1 MSFTSRI
8 AAAAARGYGMFAAVA
23 RAVDPFFNYVT
34 ALLHGDGTN
43 GAQNNTFLDSSTN
56 NFTITRNGNTT
67 QGTFSPFSQTG
78 WSNYFDGSGDYLT
91 APNNAAFALPADFTV
106 EAWVY
111 FNNNTTSVF
120 CGNINSSGY
129 GDWAFFYNNAA
140 GLRWLTDN
148 STTVLTAAYTM
159 PLNAWT
165 HVAISRSGTNVRF
178 FANGALLTT
187 VTNSSSNTFAGTM
200 YIGSSN
206 DGGLQFPGYMSNLRI
221 VKGTAVYT
229 AAFTPPTVPL
239 TAISGTSL
247 LTCQANRFL
256 DASSNNFAIT
266 RNGDVSVQAFSP
278 FNPTSAWSASSNGG
292 SGYFDGS
299 GDYLTVAAN
308 TAFDVSASAY
318 TFETWVYFTTA
329 PSVTI
334 MFGLNGTGITGYAN
348 LLYSGGTLYWQ
359 QRGTS
364 TNQTTYT
371 WSPTLGQWYHIAI
384 GWNGSNSL
392 AMWIN
397 GTRVATNTVSP
408 TGAGQNGINFGAA
421 SDGYAVGGYM
431 SNFRLVKGADVY
443 GVGNATITVPTAP
456 LTAISNTSFLLN
468 FTNAGIYDNAAVG
481 DYETVGNAQVS
492 TSVVKYGTGSMY
504 FDGTG
509 DYLIANTPVK
519 NVYALGAGDF
529 TIECWVYF
537 NSISNTPQFISGY
550 APPSTT
556 TYNWAFYL
564 PATGTL
570 AYYLSSTGTTWDI
583 ANGVSFG
590 TTFTTGVWYH
600 IALVRVGNKITPYV
614 NGNAGTSTTSTATIY
629 NNNGPIYVG
638 GISTYVL
645 NGYIDDFR
653 FTKGVGRYPYNFTP
667 PTAAFPNIGGTVTLT
682 ADPYF
687 RNTTLLLPGNGTNGA
702 QNNTF
707 LDSSSNAFTITRNGN
722 TTQGTFTPF
731 SQTGWSNY
739 FNGSSYVTT
748 PNVVALSADFT
759 IETWVYYP
767 DSVNSGYYISSIDA
781 SGYGYWSFYYNTSV
795 SAFRIVGSSAGT
807 YIQSPAVTLQPNQWM
822 HVAVTRSGTTV
833 TWWVNG
839 TSIGTTTNSTNW
851 TGSAATTY
859 IGTINGSTA
868 NFTGYLS
875 NLRVV
880 VGTAVYTTNFT
891 PSTTPLTAVSG
902 TWLLTAQSN
911 RFVDRSSNAYAL
923 TSTSASIQA
932 FSPFAPTAAWSAS
945 TNGGSGY
952 FDGSGDY
959 LTVPDNAAFDFGS
972 GDFTIS
978 AWVYPQGA
986 GAIIDQGGGGAS
998 SNRSFEIYMSSASA
1012 ISNAYISSD
1021 GNYNASYN
1029 LTGTTVPNAWNFV
1042 EFTRS
1047 SGTIRLFVNGTL
1059 QSSAAANFTIFNSTA
1074 TVAIGN
1080 TSQNTVNPFTGYIAD
1095 VRVLK
1100 GTGSASSTVPTAPLT
1115 AIANTQ
1121 LLLSYTNGGITDATA
1136 KNDLETVGNAQIST
1150 TQSKFGGS
1158 SMAFDGSGDYLS
1170 LPATATNTL
1179 SAYAGDFTIE
1189 MWLYPTAVGQ
1199 ANNTQIFMQGSP
1211 AGFSP
1216 IVIVQT
1222 SGTYSLALYSSAN
1235 GSSWG
1240 LASGASI
1247 GTATANAWNH
1257 IAVCRYGTNVYCFL
1271 NGVLQSTT
1279 SFSTTALMTTTSNL
1293 SIGSS
1298 NGYASTYFT
1307 GYIDDFRIT
1316 KGIARYT
1323 SNFTPPTS
1331 AFLLQ

>member
-78 WSNYFDGSGDYLT
+78 WSNYFDGTGDYLT
-91 APNNAAFALPADFTV
+91 IADNAAFAFGSGDFTV
-106 EAWVY
+106 EFWLY
-111 FNNNTTSVF
+111 NTGTDGFLVSQ
-120 CGNINSSGY
+120 
-129 GDWAFFYNNAA
+129 
-140 GLRWLTDN
+140 TDN
-148 STTVLTAAYTM
+148 STAPGSSFLIYITSGALQTIVYYGSSFASITAGSSF
-159 PLNAWT
+159 PLNQWT
-165 HVAISRSGTNVRF
+165 HVALVR
-178 FANGALLTT
+178 ATTTLTMYVNGASVGTT
-187 VTNSSSNTFAGTM
+187 ALSTNSLNDSSAAIAIGARNNGNNPITG
-200 YIGSSN
+200 YISN
-206 DGGLQFPGYMSNLRI
+206 VRI

-229 AAFTPPTVPL
+229 ANFTPPTAPL
-239 TAISGTSL
+239 TAITNTSL
-247 LTCQANRFL
+247 LTCQSNRFI
-256 DASSNNFAIT
+256 DNSTNNFTIT
-266 RNGDVSVQAFSP
+266 RNGDTSVQAFSP

-731 SQTGWSNY
+731 SQTGWGNY
-739 FNGSSYVTT
+739 FDGSGDYLQLADST
-748 PNVVALSADFT
+748 AWDLAGDFT
-759 IETWVYYP
+759 IEMWLYKTSTTSQTFFMLGAGGSTSILMYQNASNVIIFLTNSAVITASTAAQLNTW
-767 DSVNSGYYISSIDA
+767 N
-781 SGYGYWSFYYNTSV
+781 
-795 SAFRIVGSSAGT
+795 
-807 YIQSPAVTLQPNQWM
+807 
-822 HVAVTRSGTTV
+822 HVALVRSGSTITLYL
-833 TWWVNG
+833 NG
-839 TSIGTTTNSTNW
+839 TSVGQATNATSFTGDAANGVRIGAEYP
-851 TGSAATTY
+851 TGFE
-859 IGTINGSTA
+859 
-868 NFTGYLS
+868 FTGYIS
-875 NLRVV
+875 NLRIVK
-880 VGTAVYTTNFT
+880 GTAVYTANFT
-891 PSTTPLTAVSG
+891 PSTTPLTAITNTS
-902 TWLLTAQSN
+902 LLTCQSN
-911 RFVDRSSNAYAL
+911 RFVDNSTNNFTITRNGD
-923 TSTSASIQA
+923 TSVQA
-932 FSPFAPTAAWSAS
+932 FSPFAPTAAYSAS
-945 TNGGSGY
+945 TVGGSGY

-959 LTVPDNAAFDFGS
+959 LSVANNSAFNLGTNSFCIDGWFYPTTTNATQLVFNKWGTVSDTQSMFQIG
-972 GDFTIS
+972 
-978 AWVYPQGA
+978 
-986 GAIIDQGGGGAS
+986 
-998 SNRSFEIYMSSASA
+998 R
-1012 ISNAYISSD
+1012 ISSTF
-1021 GNYNASYN
+1021 YAQ
-1029 LTGTTVPNAWNFV
+1029 LKTTGGYVTLSTSTWIPNAWNHFAV
-1042 EFTRS
+1042 VRS
-1047 SGTIRLFVNGTL
+1047 GSTISAYLNGARFGTDTTNPTLNSGTDTM
-1059 QSSAAANFTIFNSTA
+1059 TIGSKQA
-1074 TVAIGN
+1074 
-1080 TSQNTVNPFTGYIAD
+1080 QDYFTGYITD
-1095 VRVLK
+1095 CRIVN
-1100 GTGSASSTVPTAPLT
+1100 GSAIYDPTQTTITVPTAPTT
-1115 AIANTQ
+1115 AVTNTAF
-1121 LLLSYTNGGITDATA
+1121 LSSNTNGGITDATA

-1158 SMAFDGSGDYLS
+1158 SMLFDGTGDWLAAADSRNFDLGSGDW
-1170 LPATATNTL
+1170 
-1179 SAYAGDFTIE
+1179 TIE
-1189 MWLYPTAVGQ
+1189 GWLYINTAKNYNGWY
-1199 ANNTQIFMQGSP
+1199 GKR
-1211 AGFSP
+1211 
-1216 IVIVQT
+1216 QT
-1222 SGTYSLALYSSAN
+1222 SLYGLTLQIDSSGVLSISASTT
-1235 GSSWG
+1235 GSSWA
-1240 LASGASI
+1240 LAGASLGSGYSTGAWMHVAVTRF
-1247 GTATANAWNH
+1247 GTTITGWRNGISTGTQTLSGSIFPATGYAA
-1257 IAVCRYGTNVYCFL
+1257 T
-1271 NGVLQSTT
+1271 
-1279 SFSTTALMTTTSNL
+1279 
-1293 SIGSS
+1293 IGSA
-1298 NGYASTYFT
+1298 NDTGQDFN

-1331 AFLLQ
+1331 AFLTL